1 MKAKIV
7 VLTLSRLF
15 ILGTVSNM
23 SKYVNAKSATGT
35 NTINADIINCKS
47 EVEK

>member
-15 ILGTVSNM
+15 ILGTVSNL
-23 SKYVNAKSATGT
+23 SKNVNAKSATGT
-35 NTINADIINCKS
+35 KTINADFINCKT
-47 EVEK
+47 EVEE